1 MRPPRIRDQSSCWR
15 SFSSVVPSLIMTEDR
30 RAPME
35 SSFGTESQSFLHEV
49 RNYSEWPDKLLQRLM
64 SRRNG
69 TIASARQLATS
80 TLASIIARE
89 SGATQRRNPRDRV

>member
-1 MRPPRIRDQSSCWR
+1 MPMGRLSHA
-15 SFSSVVPSLIMTEDR
+15 LAR
-30 RAPME
+30 RAGCDDTNA
-35 SSFGTESQSFLHEV
+35 SFRAESQSFLHEV
-49 RNYSEWPDKLLQRLM
+49 RNCSEWPDKLLQRLM